1 MPASGSY
8 TSAVKVFKIMPEENC
23 ILKSNKKAPQENS
36 PAALYQISSAK
47 YGLSTN

>member
-23 ILKSNKKAPQENS
+23 ILKSNKKS
-36 PAALYQISSAK
+36 AAGEFSCGALPD
-47 YGLSTN
+47 